1 MIPLPRRLQVLLQ
14 SLIVLVRSSFLR
26 LVYLNRSILLLLVPL
41 SFSSFMRWSLEGVF
55 WSGAFK
61 YFNLL
66 GPLLSEELV
75 ILLSVEHWLC
85 FGNLVLNSAAVHLR
99 LSVLAL
105 VSCLLLLCSNGEFPL
120 TLKISFR
127 AGELFGTS
135 ERLLADRIQVH
146 TLFCQLIVLLS
157 SIWQLSSMFGVYL
170 LTSRAMISL
179 ILDLVLLH
187 LLYVKFLLIELMMM
201 LLLAS

>member
-1 MIPLPRRLQVLLQ
+1 M
-14 SLIVLVRSSFLR
+14 
-26 LVYLNRSILLLLVPL
+26 
-41 SFSSFMRWSLEGVF
+41 
-55 WSGAFK
+55 
-61 YFNLL
+61 
-66 GPLLSEELV
+66 
-75 ILLSVEHWLC
+75 
-85 FGNLVLNSAAVHLR
+85 LNSAAVHLR

-157 SIWQLSSMFGVYL
+157 SI
-170 LTSRAMISL
+170 
-179 ILDLVLLH
+179 
-187 LLYVKFLLIELMMM
+187 
-201 LLLAS
+201 